1 MRGRMWKRTVDGEPL
16 VQILGLGQ
24 FHGSLEVSTSE
35 CGLGVLVELVA
46 LASLGV
52 ALLGLEGLALASKVP
67 FATDKQTREKRVSV
81 FLLSFSRLSR
91 VSLSLPLVCR
101 ACLSRRGPAAPDG
114 RVAGGF
120 GGLLEKTQDKR
131 RKRVEKGQGANL
143 SMLTTFAIFCCGVC
157 FARRGSACEAAGVV
171 VCCVWRPANGR
182 RTTTTRKAGK
192 EQINE

>member
-1 MRGRMWKRTVDGEPL
+1 MWKRTVDGEPL

-91 VSLSLPLVCR
+91 VSLSLSLLCVALASLAVGPQRRTEGLR
-101 ACLSRRGPAAPDG
+101 AVL
-114 RVAGGF
+114 GGCWR
-120 GGLLEKTQDKR
+120 R
-131 RKRVEKGQGANL
+131 RKTSEEREWKRGKGR
-143 SMLTTFAIFCCGVC
+143 T
-157 FARRGSACEAAGVV
+157 SAC
-171 VCCVWRPANGR
+171 
-182 RTTTTRKAGK
+182 
-192 EQINE
+192 